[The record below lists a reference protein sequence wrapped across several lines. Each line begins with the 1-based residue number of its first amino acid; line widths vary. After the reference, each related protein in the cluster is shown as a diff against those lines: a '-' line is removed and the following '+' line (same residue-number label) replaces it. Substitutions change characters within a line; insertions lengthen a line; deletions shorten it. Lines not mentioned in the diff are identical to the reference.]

1 MAIELVLFYLS
12 VYNLYGHRISIILL
26 IGIYMAIELVYCTY
40 CLVNCYALNLNESHG
55 RFFCW
60 HVIDNPHQSV
70 QYSEQKT
77 THALSLY

>member
-1 MAIELVLFYLS
+1 
-12 VYNLYGHRISIILL
+12 
-26 IGIYMAIELVYCTY
+26 MAIELVYCTY

-60 HVIDNPHQSV
+60 HVIDINPHQSV